1 MSSARTSNQV
11 PRPDNRDRSSI
22 STGKTLAQY
31 LKQNLAP
38 NSLLEAELMLLALA
52 AGINDATTFPD
63 YGVFA
68 SNQTGNTALLAVG
81 ALHLR
86 LANGKIDLRDVGTS
100 LGTFIIGA
108 IILGQLGYRMGRT
121 RRSWLLFSNGLQT
134 CLVLIAAALRKWVPT
149 DIDDTPRYA
158 VITLL
163 AFASGG
169 QVAMARTVDIPE
181 ITTAM
186 VTSAYVDFVVDPLVL
201 ARSNRPRDRRGCFVL
216 ALLIGS
222 FIGAALYREVEPAAA
237 LLLAGLIK
245 LGVFFLLF
253 CNQQANTGDLEKAA
267 CRAGDEERGDDN
279 VKTDPKQNDSVPY

>member
-1 MSSARTSNQV
+1 MSIARPSNQAL
-11 PRPDNRDRSSI
+11 RTNTRERSKT
-22 STGKTLAQY
+22 STSETFVSY

-86 LANGKIDLRDVGTS
+86 LASGEVDLRDVGTS
-100 LGTFIIGA
+100 LGTFILGA

-134 CLVLIAAALRKWVPT
+134 CLVFIAAALRKWVPT

-245 LGVFFLLF
+245 SSVFFLLF
-253 CNQQANTGDLEKAA
+253 CNRQHDTCDLERAA
-267 CRAGDEERGDDN
+267 SRAAGQNGDGN
-279 VKTDPKQNDSVPY
+279 VKTDPRQNNSVPH